1 MRWLDSITDSVDIN
15 LDNLQ
20 IVKDRE
26 AWYAASMGAQRVG
39 HDLVTEQQEV
49 EEAER
54 EEEER
59 RERWVRR
66 RRKKE
71 ENNIGLSTGK
81 SRSSIEISIW

>member
-20 IVKDRE
+20 IMKDRE
-26 AWYAASMGAQRVG
+26 AWYTASMGSQRVG

-59 RERWVRR
+59 RERWVR
-66 RRKKE
+66 
-71 ENNIGLSTGK
+71 
-81 SRSSIEISIW
+81 

>member
-1 MRWLDSITDSVDIN
+1 
-15 LDNLQ
+15 
-20 IVKDRE
+20 
-26 AWYAASMGAQRVG
+26 MGSQRVG